1 MLKGRS
7 QQREVMTLDPL
18 STDCHS
24 YFVKKFNSPTNHRP
38 FSFRSTCCVQS
49 SESPKV
55 LLSTIAFLFPG
66 DASGGPES
74 KPDSYLLRTCLP
86 SKVSLMVSQKCIGRT
101 EERFDQLELKL
112 RKV

>member
-1 MLKGRS
+1 ML
-7 QQREVMTLDPL
+7 
-18 STDCHS
+18 
-24 YFVKKFNSPTNHRP
+24 
-38 FSFRSTCCVQS
+38 
-49 SESPKV
+49 
-55 LLSTIAFLFPG
+55 PG

-86 SKVSLMVSQKCIGRT
+86 AKVSLMVSQKYIGRT